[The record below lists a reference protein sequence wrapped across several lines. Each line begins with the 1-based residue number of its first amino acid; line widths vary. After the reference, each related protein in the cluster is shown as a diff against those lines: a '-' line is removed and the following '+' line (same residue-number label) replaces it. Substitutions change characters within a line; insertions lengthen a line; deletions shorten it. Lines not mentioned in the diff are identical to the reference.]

1 VGAVARPRVRPL
13 VEVLSEV
20 APAPAPPPPDV
31 AEPDPDQQRLDLDHL
46 ARAVRPVAARLL
58 TAVVEVLDARRP
70 VAHLAARA
78 DATVLAALA
87 TARARPR
94 RPEGRLHGL
103 RVSPVTPRAV
113 EVAAVVVRD
122 KRAQAVAA
130 RLEHAIDAPE
140 GTWRITV
147 LVLV

>member
-1 VGAVARPRVRPL
+1 VRPL
-13 VEVLSEV
+13 AEVLGEV
-20 APAPAPPPPDV
+20 APAPAPPPADATV
-31 AEPDPDQQRLDLDHL
+31 HDRDHQRLDHL
-46 ARAVRPVAARLL
+46 ARAVRPIAARLL
-58 TAVVEVLDARRP
+58 TAVVEVLDDRRP

-78 DATVLAALA
+78 DATVLAALS

-103 RVSPVTPRAV
+103 RVCPVTPHAV
-113 EVAAVVVRD
+113 EVAAVVVRGE
-122 KRAQAVAA
+122 RSQAVAA
-130 RLEHAIDAPE
+130 RLEHGVDAPE